1 MMLYLKQ
8 ERKQLLM
15 GLGVVMYVCTHV
27 RTHTYT
33 LLPVRSPETE
43 SEVSLAQD
51 QCEVLGV
58 LYLIFPVTLGKGAF
72 CQNGREN

>member
-1 MMLYLKQ
+1 MGLHVGSRAQQACMMLYLKQ

-15 GLGVVMYVCTHV
+15 GLGVVMYVCTHI

-33 LLPVRSPETE
+33 LLPGRGPETV

-51 QCEVLGV
+51 
-58 LYLIFPVTLGKGAF
+58 
-72 CQNGREN
+72 

>member
-15 GLGVVMYVCTHV
+15 GLGVVMYVCTHI

-33 LLPVRSPETE
+33 LLPGRGPETV